1 MPLVD
6 LTELLMLPVPAAL
19 LAQAGAFVLASW
31 WKAIL
36 VVATFAAWGWFV
48 STVADKHAARFYLPR
63 EKWNTIYMVSALAA
77 MAAIVFNPIEGMWA
91 FFAAWPVAMLLLA
104 VPPMI
109 YVNLANKDE
118 RVPAEHR
125 ITLNFSQWLEA
136 RKTAKEAKKA
146 ARVQLAIVKPDG
158 VTMEAPEEGSAEMIV
173 RAAAEKLYIDGVAN
187 RAHKIELLPGGD
199 RGYVVAH
206 TVDGLRSVM
215 GEPLPAQDAMRVIAF
230 WQTASGLE
238 AGERRRQVGEP
249 DISKGGERHHLRV
262 ITSGGQQGLK
272 MTIVVDPAKAVRRK
286 AENLGLLPQQ
296 FELLRQLV
304 QDGTGVVLLASP
316 KGMGRSTLLYTV
328 LRMHD
333 AYTSNIQTIELEQQD
348 TLEGIRQNIWS
359 PTAGGPDHATLLR
372 SILRR
377 DPNVVGVAEVVDEAT
392 ALEAAKGDTEHA
404 RVYLSVPADNA
415 LQAVEVYRKALH
427 NNALAARSLKGVVAG
442 KLVRALAKSSREA
455 YVPSPDM
462 LKKLGLSPDKVKT
475 LYRHRTHIEVNKK
488 LVPCPESHGTGYVG
502 QIGVFEIYRIGA
514 EEKAA
519 IEQGDPNALA
529 TAFRKQNVPTIQQ
542 AAILRAVEGETSVDE
557 VVRVTVGASKPA
569 AAPKPATAD
578 A

>member
-1 MPLVD
+1 MHLTDLLNLPL
-6 LTELLMLPVPAAL
+6 PAAIV
-19 LAQAGAFVLASW
+19 AQAGAFVLASW

-63 EKWNTIYMVSALAA
+63 ERWNAVYMISALVALA
-77 MAAIVFNPIEGMWA
+77 IIVFNPVPGMWS
-91 FFAAWPVAMLLLA
+91 FFAAWPAAMLVLA
-104 VPPMI
+104 VPPLV

-118 RVPAEHR
+118 RVPADHH
-125 ITLNFSQWLEA
+125 ITMNFKKWVEA
-136 RKTAKEAKKA
+136 RQTAKEAKKA

-158 VTMEAPEEGSAEMIV
+158 TTVEAPEEGSPDMVV
-173 RAAAEKLYIDGVAN
+173 RAAAEQLYIDGITN
-187 RAHKIELLPGGD
+187 RAHKIELLPGGE

-206 TVDGLRSVM
+206 TVDGLRTVV
-215 GEPLPAQDAMRVIAF
+215 GEPMAPQDAMRVIAF
-230 WQTASGLE
+230 WQTSSGLE

-249 DISKGGERHHLRV
+249 NISKGGERHHLRV
-262 ITSGGQQGLK
+262 VTSGGQQGLK
-272 MTIVVDPAKAVRRK
+272 ATLIVDPGKAVRRK
-286 AENLGLLPQQ
+286 PENLGLLPQQ
-296 FELLRQLV
+296 FDQLRQLV

-316 KGMGRSTLLYTV
+316 KGMGRTTLLYTV
-328 LRMHD
+328 LKMHD
-333 AYTSNIQTIELEQQD
+333 AYTSNIQTLELEQQD

-359 PTAGGPDHATLLR
+359 PTGGGPDHATLLR

-377 DPNVVGVAEVVDEAT
+377 DPNVVGVAELVDEAT
-392 ALEAAKGDTEHA
+392 ALESAKGDIEHA
-404 RVYLSVPADNA
+404 RVYVSVPADNA
-415 LQAVEVYRKALH
+415 LQAIEMYRRALRD
-427 NNALAARSLKGVVAG
+427 NALAARALKGVVAG
-442 KLVRALAKSSREA
+442 KLVRSLAKSSREA

-462 LKKLGLSPDKVKT
+462 LKKLGLSPEKVKT

-488 LVPCPESHGTGYVG
+488 MVPCPESHGTGYVG
-502 QIGVFEIYRIGA
+502 QIGVFEVYRIGP

-529 TAFRKQNVPTIQQ
+529 TALRKQNAPTIQQ

-557 VVRVTVGASKPA
+557 VVRVTVGAPKPS

>member
-1 MPLVD
+1 MHLTDLLNLPL
-6 LTELLMLPVPAAL
+6 PAAIV
-19 LAQAGAFVLASW
+19 AQAGAFVLASW

-63 EKWNTIYMVSALAA
+63 EKWNAVYMVSALAA
-77 MAAIVFNPIEGMWA
+77 LALIVFNPVAGMWS
-91 FFAAWPVAMLLLA
+91 FFAAWPAAMLVLA
-104 VPPMI
+104 VPPLV

-118 RVPAEHR
+118 RVPPDHH
-125 ITLNFSQWLEA
+125 ITMNFKKWVEA
-136 RKTAKEAKKA
+136 RQTAKEAKKA
-146 ARVQLAIVKPDG
+146 ARVQLAIVMPNG
-158 VTMEAPEEGSAEMIV
+158 TTVEAPEEGSPDMVV
-173 RAAAEKLYIDGVAN
+173 RAAAEQLYIDGITN
-187 RAHKIELLPGGD
+187 RAHKIELLPGGE

-206 TVDGLRSVM
+206 TVDGLRTVV
-215 GEPLPAQDAMRVIAF
+215 GEPMPPQDAMRVIAF
-230 WQTASGLE
+230 WQTSAGLE

-249 DISKGGERHHLRV
+249 NISKGGERHHLRV
-262 ITSGGQQGLK
+262 VTSGGQQGLK
-272 MTIVVDPAKAVRRK
+272 ATLIVDPGKAVRRK
-286 AENLGLLPQQ
+286 PENLGLLPQQ
-296 FELLRQLV
+296 FDQLRQLV

-316 KGMGRSTLLYTV
+316 KGMGRTTLLYTV
-328 LRMHD
+328 LKMHD
-333 AYTSNIQTIELEQQD
+333 AYTSNIQTLELEQQD

-359 PTAGGPDHATLLR
+359 PTGGGPDHATLLR

-377 DPNVVGVAEVVDEAT
+377 DPNVVGVAELVDEAT
-392 ALEAAKGDTEHA
+392 ALESAKGDIEHA
-404 RVYLSVPADNA
+404 RVYVSVPADNA
-415 LQAVEVYRKALH
+415 LQAIEMYRRALRD
-427 NNALAARSLKGVVAG
+427 NALAARALKGVVAG
-442 KLVRALAKSSREA
+442 KLVRSLAKSSREA

-462 LKKLGLSPDKVKT
+462 LKKLGLSPEKVKT

-488 LVPCPESHGTGYVG
+488 MVPCPESHGTGYVG
-502 QIGVFEIYRIGA
+502 QIGVFEVYRIGP

-529 TAFRKQNVPTIQQ
+529 TALRKQNTPTIQQ

-557 VVRVTVGASKPA
+557 VVRVTVGAPKPS